1 VASRSRKAPPRAAF
15 RSWRPLP
22 RALQHRRAARRWQNV
37 PVSLTWFS
45 TVIDCRDPE
54 ALAAFWCQVLGYQV
68 VFRNEREVDIA
79 PGPSSFPGLAF
90 LLAPGRKETKN
101 RLHIDL
107 NPSDQQ
113 AEVRRLLAL
122 GAARIDIGQGDA
134 EWVVMADPEGNEF
147 CAFDVDG

>member
-1 VASRSRKAPPRAAF
+1 MIRRWPPR
-15 RSWRPLP
+15 LKD
-22 RALQHRRAARRWQNV
+22 RRAASRWQNV

-54 ALAAFWCQVLGYQV
+54 ALAAFWCQALGYQV

-90 LLAPGRKETKN
+90 LRVPGRKEAKN

-122 GAARIDIGQGDA
+122 GAARIDIGQGNA

-147 CAFDVDG
+147 CILAHQTGW